1 MEQSRRKTQHC
12 VENTNDARVSLD
24 QISSDVDA
32 INQVNTQIA
41 TATEEQ
47 NAAISEMRRNI
58 NDINSHVE
66 ETALGAKDT
75 SMKSEYMTK
84 LTGDIEQAIGQF
96 KV

>member
-1 MEQSRRKTQHC
+1 
-12 VENTNDARVSLD
+12 
-24 QISSDVDA
+24 
-32 INQVNTQIA
+32 
-41 TATEEQ
+41 
-47 NAAISEMRRNI
+47 MRRNI

-75 SMKSEYMTK
+75 SMKSEHMTK